1 MVDRRSMGDA
11 LALTPDKL
19 AFIHGEK
26 AVVEAGRGAEKIQAP
41 DRSLDN
47 AEPALQEPGP
57 SRARI
62 RRPGRQPK
70 VAPPEPL
77 PAPENLDRTFPGD
90 FPPLLVSLTTRLSPA
105 TADAL
110 RRAALELRLQRRRP
124 HTQQEIIEAAVRHWL
139 ATNGFLRAA

>member
-26 AVVEAGRGAEKIQAP
+26 AVVETGRGAEKIQAP
-41 DRSLDN
+41 DRSLDK
-47 AEPALQEPGP
+47 AEPAHQEPGP

-62 RRPGRQPK
+62 RRPGRRPK
-70 VAPPEPL
+70 VAPPEAL
-77 PAPENLDRTFPGD
+77 PAAENLDRTFPGD